1 MIDDRIAQWPEVWV
15 YFIVGHS
22 RQVPAIIFI
31 HGRGVWH
38 LESVARVRYA
48 PFRVADLGCFTV
60 SFIGALAEVGSPV
73 TGSSSP
79 SRRSRMCDR
88 QQWVKAMGRTF
99 ERFSIML
106 AYAGLA
112 SALSASGTIASA
124 AVTGPVGISVTPVE
138 LREIIREAYIY
149 GFPMVDS
156 YRIQYSYFVDSDH
169 PEYKGVWNEVHNVA
183 RVFTPQDK
191 AIQTPNSDTPYSFLG
206 ADLRAEPLVISV
218 PAIRDR
224 YYSLQ
229 FIDMFTHNFAYVGSR
244 ATGSDSG
251 DYLLA
256 GPQWQGEVP
265 EGIKSVIRS
274 ETDFAFVLYRTQL
287 FGIDDLDAV
296 KKIQA
301 QYKVQTLSRIAGTP
315 SPPMHTAGFI
325 KPLSAEAQKSSPE
338 FFGILNFLLQF
349 APIHPSETALMDRF
363 AKAGIGAGKRF
374 DVAALTPEQ
383 FRAVQAGMADAWAAF
398 AKYKAEQIDTG
409 KKSSADG
416 FGTREFLHNDYLA
429 RMSSAVLG
437 IYGNSKEEANYP
449 VYFTDSEGR
458 PLEGAHSRYTVRFE
472 PGKLPPVNSFWSL
485 TMYELPA
492 SLLTENP
499 INRYLINSPMEPQ
512 LVRDADGGITL
523 CIQHDSPGK
532 SKEANW
538 LPAPKG
544 PFFMVMR
551 EYWPKAEALD
561 GTWKA
566 PPAVRTTQ

>member
-1 MIDDRIAQWPEVWV
+1 M
-15 YFIVGHS
+15 S
-22 RQVPAIIFI
+22 
-31 HGRGVWH
+31 
-38 LESVARVRYA
+38 
-48 PFRVADLGCFTV
+48 
-60 SFIGALAEVGSPV
+60 
-73 TGSSSP
+73 
-79 SRRSRMCDR
+79 
-88 QQWVKAMGRTF
+88 RTF
-99 ERFSIML
+99 ERFSILL
-106 AYAGLA
+106 AFAGLA
-112 SALSASGTIASA
+112 SALSVSGTIASA
-124 AVTGPVGISVTPVE
+124 AVTGPVGISATPVE
-138 LREIIREAYIY
+138 LREIIKEAYIY

-169 PEYKGVWNEVHNVA
+169 PEYKGAWNEVHNVA

-244 ATGSDSG
+244 ATGSDAG
-251 DYLLA
+251 NYLLA
-256 GPQWQGEVP
+256 GPRWHGEVP
-265 EGIKSVIRS
+265 KGVKSVIRS
-274 ETDFAFVLYRTQL
+274 ETDLAFVLYRTQL
-287 FGIDDLDAV
+287 FGMDDLDAV
-296 KKIQA
+296 KKIQL
-301 QYKVQTLSRIAGTP
+301 QYGAQTLSRFAGTP
-315 SPPMHTAGFI
+315 SPPTHTAEFVQ
-325 KPLSAEAQKSSPE
+325 PLSAEAQRSSPE

-363 AKAGIGAGKRF
+363 AKAGIGAGKQF
-374 DVAALTPEQ
+374 VVAALTPEQ
-383 FRAVQAGMADAWAAF
+383 LRAVQAGIADAWNAF

-437 IYGNSKEEANYP
+437 IYGNSKEEAHYP
-449 VYFTDSEGR
+449 VYFTDSEGK
-458 PLEGAHSRYTVRFE
+458 PLDGARGRYTVRFE

-492 SLLTENP
+492 SLLTENTL
-499 INRYLINSPMEPQ
+499 NRYLINSPMEPQ

-523 CIQHDSPGK
+523 YVQHDSPGEN
-532 SKEANW
+532 KEANW

-551 EYWPKAEALD
+551 EYWPKPEALD
-561 GTWKA
+561 GTWTA
-566 PPAVRTTQ
+566 F